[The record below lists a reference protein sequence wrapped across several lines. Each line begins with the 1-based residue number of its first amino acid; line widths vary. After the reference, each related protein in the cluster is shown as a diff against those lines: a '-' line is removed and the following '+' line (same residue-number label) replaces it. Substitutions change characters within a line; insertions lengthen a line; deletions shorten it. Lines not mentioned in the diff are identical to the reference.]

1 MLDSDASSAKTL
13 TLVAIILQSL
23 FFIVGLIITITFL
36 ALFLGSTAGA
46 GSVTASFPAVGL
58 GLFGSVFAFGFAI
71 GFIWILLEYFLV
83 YKKLSEERVTEAETP
98 ALVLGVITLLFGGI
112 ITGILLIIAYVKIR
126 DSIARHPPAYQHPY
140 QQQPP
145 PPSF

>member
-13 TLVAIILQSL
+13 TLVAIKLQSL
-23 FFIVGLIITITFL
+23 FFILGLSLIITFL
-36 ALFLGSTAGA
+36 AVILGTAPGA
-46 GSVTASFPAVGL
+46 GGATASFPVM
-58 GLFGSVFAFGFAI
+58 GLFGTVFAFGFAI

-112 ITGILLIIAYVKIR
+112 ITGILMIIAYVKIR
-126 DSIARHPPAYQHPY
+126 DSIARHPPAYQQQPY
-140 QQQPP
+140 QQQQQ